1 MSESTPTELDLAC
14 QAYREAKANEESAR
28 NARLASEERIL
39 SLVGVKEEGT
49 TTIKTEWFKVATV
62 GNLTR
67 TLLVDELPKVQGL
80 IDQRIYEQVIKYE
93 PKLSVSGLKAVA
105 TANPD
110 AYRVLLSAV
119 TTRPAKATVKVEV
132 L

>member
-1 MSESTPTELDLAC
+1 MSEPTELDLAC
-14 QAYREAKANEESAR
+14 QAYREAKADEEQAR
-28 NARLASEERIL
+28 NIRLEAEERIL

-49 TTIKTEWFKVATV
+49 TSAKTEWFKVATV
-62 GNLTR
+62 GNVSRSLIA
-67 TLLVDELPKVQGL
+67 DELPKVKSMMDPAVF
-80 IDQRIYEQVIKYE
+80 DQAIRYE
-93 PKLSVSGLKAVA
+93 PKLSVSGLKAIA

-119 TTRPAKATVKVEV
+119 MTKPAKPTIKLEV

>member
-1 MSESTPTELDLAC
+1 MSEPTELDLAC
-14 QAYREAKANEESAR
+14 QAYREAKANEELAR
-28 NARLASEERIL
+28 NARLSAEERIL
-39 SLVGVKEEGT
+39 SLCGVKEEGT
-49 TTIKTEWFKVATV
+49 TTVKTEWFKVATV

-80 IDQRIYEQVIKYE
+80 IDQRIYEQVIKHE

-110 AYRVLLSAV
+110 AYRVLLAAV
-119 TTRPAKATVKVEV
+119 TTKPAKATVKVEV

>member
-1 MSESTPTELDLAC
+1 MSESTPTDLDLAC
-14 QAYREAKANEESAR
+14 QAYREGKANEELAR
-28 NARLASEERIL
+28 NARLSAEERIL

-49 TTIKTEWFKVATV
+49 TTVKTEWFKVATV

-80 IDQRIYEQVIKYE
+80 IDQRIYEQVIKHE

-110 AYRVLLSAV
+110 AYRVLLAAV
-119 TTRPAKATVKVEV
+119 TTKPAKATVKVEV

>member
-14 QAYREAKANEESAR
+14 QALREAKDEEDKAR
-28 NARLASEERIL
+28 NARLDAEERIL

-49 TTIKTEWFKVATV
+49 TTVKTEWFKASTV

>member
-119 TTRPAKATVKVEV
+119 TTKPAKPTVKVEV